1 MGLERATLSRS
12 SNPMSLA
19 PGDRLGPYE
28 ILAPLGAGGMGEVY
42 RARDS
47 RLGRD
52 VAIKVLP
59 PEFAKDES
67 RLSRFEHEAKAA
79 GALNHP
85 NLLTVYDVGSHDGSP
100 YLVSELLEGA
110 TLRRRLAEGP
120 LSIRKAVDYA
130 TQIAH
135 GLAAAHDKGI
145 VHRDLKPE
153 NLFVTRDERAKVLD
167 FGLAKLRLS
176 PELVEPEAETA
187 TSPTT
192 PGTFVGTVGYVSP
205 EQVRAEA
212 ADPRSDIFA
221 FGAVL
226 YELLT
231 GKRAFKGATAI
242 ETLNAI
248 LKEEPPELLA
258 TDLNTPPALERIV
271 RRCLEKSAERR
282 FHSAHDLAFALE
294 GVSAASG
301 SQATALGAVLNKRRW
316 PRIALGLLA
325 LALPLVGFVVGRRG
339 ADRPVPS
346 FQRLTFRRGS
356 VQSARFAPDGR
367 TIVYSAAWDGDPIR
381 VFSTRI
387 ERPESARIELPDARL
402 EAVSPSGEM
411 LVKPGAQVSYFDQ
424 ATLARV
430 PMTGGAPRA
439 IAENV
444 VGADWGPDGSIAIVR
459 RAGDRSRLEYP
470 VGHLLYETS
479 DLLWPPSLSPNGDL
493 VALYTGGS
501 EDTTVSVVDRAGAV
515 RVLSKGWKWHG
526 RYLAWSPAGDEVWF
540 TTSEGGHVNPLR
552 AVTLS
557 GRTRVLLN
565 LPGTTVL
572 QDISSEGRVL
582 LTSGPLRIISKCLPP
597 GDTKER
603 DVSWF
608 EATAVQALSP
618 DGRTVLLNEVGVAS
632 GPGPETST
640 YLRKTDGSPPVKLG
654 DGSGEALSPDG
665 RFVLSRSER
674 TGERSLLPTGPGD
687 PRRLSFKGINPVFA
701 AWHPDGK
708 HLFLWVEPS
717 GERKRRCYSFDIDNG
732 TLDPVTPEGV
742 GCGHG
747 PSPDGKALLAEPEDG
762 GYIRYSLADRRTQT
776 IPGLLK
782 TDVPLEWGA
791 DSRSLFVQ
799 SEPLPRARV
808 DRLDVITGQRQLW
821 REINLA
827 DPAGVDAT
835 LSGVTMAQNGSYCYT
850 YLQVQSDLYL
860 FDGIR

>member
-1 MGLERATLSRS
+1 MT
-12 SNPMSLA
+12 LA
-19 PGDRLGPYE
+19 PGNHLGPYE

-42 RARDS
+42 RARDP
-47 RLGRD
+47 RLGRE

-59 PEFAKDES
+59 PEFAKDAS
-67 RLSRFEHEAKAA
+67 RLSRFEHEAKTA

-85 NLLTVYDVGSHDGSP
+85 NLLAVYDVGTHEGAP

-110 TLRRRLAEGP
+110 TLRKRLTEGP
-120 LSIRKAVDYA
+120 LSPRKAVDYA

-176 PELVEPEAETA
+176 EELVQPEAETA

-205 EQVRAEA
+205 EQVRGEA
-212 ADPRSDIFA
+212 ADARSDIFA

-226 YELLT
+226 YEMLA

-248 LKEEPPELLA
+248 LNEDYPELSA
-258 TDLNTPPALERIV
+258 TASPKPPALERIV
-271 RRCLEKSAERR
+271 RRCLEKGPEMR
-282 FHSAHDLAFALE
+282 FRSAHDLAFALE
-294 GVSAASG
+294 GLSAPSG
-301 SQATALGAVLNKRRW
+301 SQSATDTGIAPTKGPW
-316 PRIALGLLA
+316 PQIGWGLLA
-325 LALPLVGFVVGRRG
+325 LALSSLGFLVGRRE

-346 FQRLTFRRGS
+346 FQRLTFRRGT
-356 VQSARFAPDGR
+356 VQSARFASDGR

-387 ERPESARIELPDARL
+387 ERPESARIDLPDARV

-411 LVKPGAQVSYFDQ
+411 LIRLGVQVSYFDQ

-439 IAENV
+439 IAEDV

-459 RAGDRSRLEYP
+459 RAGDRNRLEYP
-470 VGHLLYETS
+470 AGHLLYETS
-479 DLLWPPSLSPNGDL
+479 DFLWPPRLSPNGDL
-493 VALYTGGS
+493 VALYTGGN
-501 EDTTVSVVDRAGAV
+501 DTTVSVVDRAGAV
-515 RVLSKGWKWHG
+515 RVVSKGWKWHS
-526 RYLAWSPAGDEVWF
+526 RYLAWSHAGDEVWF

-565 LPGTTVL
+565 LPGTTAL
-572 QDISSEGRVL
+572 QDISPEGRVL

-597 GDTKER
+597 GDTKEH

-665 RFVLSRSER
+665 RFVLSRSVR

-687 PRRLSFKGINPVFA
+687 PRRLSFKGINPEEA
-701 AWHPDGK
+701 TWHPDGK
-708 HLFLWVEPS
+708 HLFLWVEAN
-717 GERKRRCYSFDIDNG
+717 GERKQRCYSFDIDKG
-732 TLDPVTPEGV
+732 ALEPVTPEGV

-747 PSPDGKALLAEPEDG
+747 PSPDGKTLLAQPEG
-762 GYIRYSLADRRTQT
+762 GPYIRYSLADGQTQT

-782 TDVPLEWGA
+782 TDQPLAWGA

-799 SEPLPRARV
+799 GKPLPRARI
-808 DRLDVITGQRQLW
+808 DRLDLITGQRQLW

-827 DPAGVDAT
+827 DPAGVDPT
-835 LSGVTMAQNGSYCYT
+835 LSGVTMAENGSYCYT
-850 YLQVQSDLYL
+850 YLQAQSDLYL